1 MDHYIIASFEVTTIG
16 CRNAPKSLTNPNHK
30 KKKTGEF
37 MVLISSVLFL
47 YA

>member
-30 KKKTGEF
+30 QKKIGGENTYDNQF
-37 MVLISSVLFL
+37 EL
-47 YA
+47 A